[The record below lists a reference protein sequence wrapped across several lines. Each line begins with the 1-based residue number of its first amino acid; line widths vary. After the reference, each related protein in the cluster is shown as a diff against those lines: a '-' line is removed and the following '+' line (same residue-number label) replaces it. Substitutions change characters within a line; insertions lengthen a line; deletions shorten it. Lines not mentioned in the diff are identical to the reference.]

1 MAEYKIKEED
11 KKVILKKHLLKTLP
25 ILIIAIIFGMVISF
39 FQINDTNLFL
49 KIIIPVILL
58 AGLSLFVGLK
68 FGLKLYKENH
78 VNIIYKIENNIF
90 TILKNGKDFITVD
103 KEKINKI
110 EQYKDK
116 SIIIFLKDKN
126 KIMLN
131 DKIENY
137 DNLIEEI
144 KNINQILFVE
154 NKKPSNLHIISAV
167 LMLALMAAFYI
178 SPNRLIMIS
187 SGLIICI
194 ILLISFIRIIFNK
207 YVDKKIKLCMIAV
220 FFVIYEIIQK
230 ILLVL

>member
-25 ILIIAIIFGMVISF
+25 ILITAIIFGMVISF

-58 AGLSLFVGLK
+58 AGLSLFIGLK

-90 TILKNGKDFITVD
+90 TMLKKGKDFITFD

-126 KIMLN
+126 KILLN

-137 DNLIEEI
+137 DELIEEI
-144 KNINQILFVE
+144 KNIQQIIFIE
-154 NKKPSNLHIISAV
+154 NKKPGNLQIISAV
-167 LMLALMAAFYI
+167 IMLALMAAFYI
-178 SPNRLIMIS
+178 SPNRLIMIC
-187 SGLIICI
+187 SGILICI
-194 ILLISFIRIIFNK
+194 ILLFSFIRIIFNK
-207 YVDKKIKLCMIAV
+207 YIDKKIKICMMVV